1 MLMPLL
7 ALTVVAVLLGLALR
21 RVRDKALAV
30 LGVVGFFLI
39 AIPALFVSGDVVER
53 IIAAI
58 FAYQPYWEYVV
69 PVAAFALALLPPP
82 RRRSRGRAVSRPEK
96 TEYW

>member
-7 ALTVVAVLLGLALR
+7 ALTAVAVLLGLALR

-39 AIPALFVSGDVVER
+39 AIPALLVSGDVVER

-69 PVAAFALALLPPP
+69 PVAAFAAALLPPP
-82 RRRSRGRAVSRPEK
+82 RRRPRGRAVRREK
-96 TEYW
+96 AEYW